1 MLEEMARWIVEG
13 IGQISYLGV
22 AALMFLESSFFP
34 FPSEVVVPPAGYL
47 AARGSMN
54 LWLVILAGTGGS
66 LLGGLFNYW
75 LALAVGRPF
84 LLRYGRYFFISQK
97 SLERAE
103 VFFDRHGHI
112 STFIARL
119 LPGIRQY
126 ISLPAGLARMDL
138 LLFSLFTSLGA
149 GCWVAVLALLGFW
162 FGQNPEL
169 VSAYLRDATALVLL
183 FCLVLGTA
191 YILVHRRRRKRAS
204 EGGQSEE

>member
-1 MLEEMARWIVEG
+1 MLQETAQWIVDA

-34 FPSEVVVPPAGYL
+34 FPSEIVVPPAGYL
-47 AARGSMN
+47 AAQKTMD

-84 LLRYGRYFFISQK
+84 LLRYGRYIFISPK
-97 SLERAE
+97 SLHRAE

-119 LPGIRQY
+119 LPGVRQY

-138 LLFSLFTSLGA
+138 FLFSLFTALGA

-162 FGQNPEL
+162 FGRNPEL
-169 VSAYLRDATALVLL
+169 VSTYLRDATLAAIGFSVLL
-183 FCLVLGTA
+183 AAIYLFL
-191 YILVHRRRRKRAS
+191 HWRKKGS
-204 EGGQSEE
+204 DSGQGEE

>member
-1 MLEEMARWIVEG
+1 MLEEMALWIVDA

-22 AALMFLESSFFP
+22 AALMFLESSLFP
-34 FPSEVVVPPAGYL
+34 FPSEIVVPPAGYL
-47 AARGSMN
+47 AAQESMN

-84 LLRYGRYFFISQK
+84 LERYGRYLFISQK
-97 SLERAE
+97 SLHRAE

-119 LPGIRQY
+119 LPGVRQY

-138 LLFSLFTSLGA
+138 FLFSLFTSLGA

-162 FGQNPEL
+162 FGRNPEL
-169 VSAYLRDATALVLL
+169 VSTYLRDATLAAIGFSVLL
-183 FCLVLGTA
+183 AAIYLFL
-191 YILVHRRRRKRAS
+191 HKRKKAS
-204 EGGQSEE
+204 DSGQGEE

>member
-1 MLEEMARWIVEG
+1 MLQEMAHWILEA

-22 AALMFLESSFFP
+22 AGLMFLESSFFP

-75 LALAVGRPF
+75 LALVVGRPF
-84 LLRYGRYFFISQK
+84 LLRYGRYLFISPK
-97 SLERAE
+97 SLHRAE

-112 STFIARL
+112 STFIGRL
-119 LPGIRQY
+119 LPGVRQY

-138 LLFSLFTSLGA
+138 FLFSLFTSLGA

-169 VSAYLRDATALVLL
+169 ISSYLRDATLGALL
-183 FCLVLGTA
+183 FCLLLGGA
-191 YILVHRRRRKRAS
+191 YLLVQKRRRRTSNR
-204 EGGQSEE
+204 GQGEE

>member
-1 MLEEMARWIVEG
+1 MLQETAQWIVDA

-22 AALMFLESSFFP
+22 AALMFLESSLFP
-34 FPSEVVVPPAGYL
+34 FPSEIVVPPAGYL
-47 AARGSMN
+47 AAQETMD

-84 LLRYGRYFFISQK
+84 LLRYGRYLFISPK
-97 SLERAE
+97 SLHRAE

-119 LPGIRQY
+119 LPGVRQY
-126 ISLPAGLARMDL
+126 ISLPAGLGRMDL
-138 LLFSLFTSLGA
+138 FLFSLFTALGA

-162 FGQNPEL
+162 FGQNPDL
-169 VSAYLRDATALVLL
+169 VSTYLRDATLVAIGFCILLAAAYLL
-183 FCLVLGTA
+183 FL
-191 YILVHRRRRKRAS
+191 RRKKTS
-204 EGGQSEE
+204 DCGQGEE